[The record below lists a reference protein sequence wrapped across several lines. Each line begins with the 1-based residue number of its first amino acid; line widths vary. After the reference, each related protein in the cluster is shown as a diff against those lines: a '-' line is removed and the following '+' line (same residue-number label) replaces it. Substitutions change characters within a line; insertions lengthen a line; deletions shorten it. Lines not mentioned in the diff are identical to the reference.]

1 MSTAAAKRAAP
12 LISGGRWRTRAAA
25 VLVCSPLLCWP
36 LLASGAAAAHA
47 ASSAPHAA
55 VSVQQAGPLS
65 VFVGYAEDKE
75 INTPDSAAFP
85 TPWAG
90 SPQTTFLGGTVP
102 GQAACGTL
110 TVCYDAGA
118 IRLDNPGTTP
128 VVVHSVSVDIHPG
141 VTGDKV
147 FNLWGSFT
155 VPPGR
160 SVILTENPPADNPGY
175 DNFDTSGYP
184 STCTPITV
192 APTVTITIGGVPTTL
207 TDSTHVLDTGGL
219 DPGTCPPKHNES
231 EQWRPIGAAGTNH
244 ATLRLGPATTSQVV
258 RNQVAETAT
267 LLDGSGSIGLPHV
280 AVKFDVISGPDAGT
294 SGTAVTDSSGH
305 ATFTYTGTGEGE
317 DVVTASVTTVGSFS
331 TSSTR
336 VLWTDDSS
344 AGWNS
349 TDIGGATPAGS
360 QVLDPSTRTWT
371 IEGGG
376 AGAAGTADQF
386 HYLWH
391 TLPADGGVGAH
402 IMSET
407 GTSASA
413 QSGVMLRGSTDPASP
428 YYAAFVARGG
438 GITVQDRATQG
449 GASTTVTTRS
459 GTPPAYLWVSHSGST
474 YTAYGSADG
483 YDWVPIPGST
493 VTLAGLASAPLLAG
507 LAVASHDTSALAT
520 AKVTSVVVSAAPPAP
535 QPPVPCPA
543 PWRCAD
549 IGSPT
554 PAGTQSYDPNTG
566 TWTITA
572 GGADVTGTSDQ
583 FRYAWQTMT
592 GDGSVSAQVATQTNS
607 SSSAKAGIMLR
618 ASTDPAA
625 PNYTVFVTP
634 GTGIKV
640 QVRSAQGGN
649 TTKIANPAGSV
660 PQYLKVT
667 RSGNTFT
674 AYTSPDGV
682 TWTLIPGSTFT
693 VNLPTS
699 LLAGLAVTSHNT
711 STTST
716 VTIKNVIVG

>member
-1 MSTAAAKRAAP
+1 MSAAPARRAVP
-12 LISGGRWRTRAAA
+12 LISGGRCRTWAAA
-25 VLVCSPLLCWP
+25 VLVCSPLL
-36 LLASGAAAAHA
+36 AGGATVAHA
-47 ASSAPHAA
+47 ASSRQSVPHTT
-55 VSVQQAGPLS
+55 VTVQQAGPLS

-118 IRLDNPGTTP
+118 IRLDNPGTAP
-128 VVVHSVSVDIHPG
+128 VAVHSVSVDVHPG

-155 VPPGR
+155 VPPGQ

-192 APTVTITIGGVPTTL
+192 APTVTITIGSVGTRL
-207 TDSTHVLDTGGL
+207 TDSTHVLDTGGI
-219 DPGTCPPKHNES
+219 DPGTCSPKHNES
-231 EQWRPIGAAGTNH
+231 QQWRPIGAAGTSN
-244 ATLRLGPATTSQVV
+244 ATLRLGPATTRQVAG
-258 RNQVAETAT
+258 NHVAETAT
-267 LLDGSGSIGLPHV
+267 VLDGSGRIGLPHV
-280 AVKFDVISGPDAGT
+280 TVHFHVISGPDAGT
-294 SGTAVTDSSGH
+294 SGTAVTNSSGH
-305 ATFTYTGTGEGE
+305 ATFTYTGTSEGE

-331 TSSTR
+331 TNSAR

-349 TDIGGATPAGS
+349 ADIGGATPAGS
-360 QVLDPSTRTWT
+360 QVLDPSTGTWT
-371 IEGGG
+371 IQGGG
-376 AGAAGTADQF
+376 AGVAGTADQF
-386 HYLWH
+386 HYLWQ
-391 TLPADGGVGAH
+391 TLAAGGGIGAQ

-413 QSGVMLRGSTDPASP
+413 QSGVMLRASTDPASP

-438 GITVQDRATQG
+438 GITVQDRAMQG
-449 GASTTVTTRS
+449 GASATLTTRS
-459 GTPPAYLWVSHSGST
+459 GTPPAYLWVGHSGST

-493 VTLAGLASAPLLAG
+493 VTLASLTGAPLLAG
-507 LAVASHDTSALAT
+507 LAVASDDSSTLAT
-520 AKVTSVVVSAAPPAP
+520 ATVTSVVVSATPPAP
-535 QPPVPCPA
+535 QPLAACPA
-543 PWRCAD
+543 PWTCAD

-572 GGADVTGTSDQ
+572 GGADVTGTTDQ
-583 FRYAWQTMT
+583 FRYVWQTMT
-592 GDGSVSAQVATQTNS
+592 GDGSVSAQVATQTNT

-618 ASTDPAA
+618 ASTSPAA

-640 QVRSAQGGN
+640 QVRKVQGGN
-649 TTKIANPAGSV
+649 TTKIANPAGIV

-693 VNLPTS
+693 VSLPTS

-716 VTIKNVIVG
+716 VTMNNVIVG